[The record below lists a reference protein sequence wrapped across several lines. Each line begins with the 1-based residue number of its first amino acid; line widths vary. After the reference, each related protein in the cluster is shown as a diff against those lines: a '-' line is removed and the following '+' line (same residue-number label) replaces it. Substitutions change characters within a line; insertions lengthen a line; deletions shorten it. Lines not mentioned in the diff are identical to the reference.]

1 LPEQVSRR
9 LLWKEKIFIISPMQV
24 IGWSDE
30 AFPDRLFP
38 DARGRA

>member
-9 LLWKEKIFIISPMQV
+9 SSWKEKIVSIGPMQV

-30 AFPDRLFP
+30 PFPNRQFP